1 MSALD
6 HYRQP
11 KDEFFESNP
20 QSPFTP
26 EQQKNFSGLKYFP
39 ENSAMNMDLEIDQFE
54 IKDPVEIQT
63 TTGDMRTY
71 DRFGKIH
78 FEVEGEQVSLTVYAT
93 PHGYFIPFVDNQ
105 AGKETYG
112 AGRYI
117 DPEELPD
124 GKLLVDFNLA
134 YNPYC
139 AYNEAYSCPLP
150 PAENRIPVAIK
161 AGEKNFK

>member
-1 MSALD
+1 MSAID
-6 HYRQP
+6 HFRKQ
-11 KDEFFESNP
+11 KDEFFASNP

-26 EQQKNFSGLKYFP
+26 EMQKNFSGLIYFP
-39 ENSAMNMDLEIDQFE
+39 ENPALSMDLEIDEFDV
-54 IKDPVEIQT
+54 KDPVEILT
-63 TTGDMRTY
+63 TTGDLRTY

-93 PHGYFIPFVDNQ
+93 PHGYFLPFVDNQ

-117 DPEELPD
+117 DPEKLPN
-124 GKLLVDFNLA
+124 GALHVDFNLA

-139 AYNEAYSCPLP
+139 AYNETYSCPLP

-161 AGEKNFK
+161 AGEMNFK